1 MNLSEKLIKYYSTGD
16 SEILGHKGQYE
27 KSDYNILCIFLFEWL
42 KLEHKRFLWK
52 QDGRPACSKPLKL
65 DQAATFT
72 RIIPDF
78 IENDEVFRHS
88 LKIDG
93 DKLYFSEEMSEEE
106 IRTITKMAFDY
117 YNPERHY

>member
-1 MNLSEKLIKYYSTGD
+1 MNLSEKLIKYTSTGD
-16 SEILGHKGQYE
+16 SSVFHVKQQYE
-27 KSDYNILCIFLFEWL
+27 NVDYNVICIFLFDWL

-52 QDGRPACSKPLKL
+52 QAGKPTCSKPLSL
-65 DQAATFT
+65 DPAATFT

-78 IENDEVFRHS
+78 IENDEVFKHS